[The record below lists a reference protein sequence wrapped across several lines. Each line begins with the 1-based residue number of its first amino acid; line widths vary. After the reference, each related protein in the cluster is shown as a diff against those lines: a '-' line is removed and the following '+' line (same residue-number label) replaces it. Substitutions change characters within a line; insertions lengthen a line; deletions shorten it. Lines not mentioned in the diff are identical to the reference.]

1 MLKRTMFST
10 CIKFGVV
17 VLGLLVSDLT
27 FGVEGV
33 DAELAPVPFGDGG
46 EAVEAGEVE
55 VGVIAKVGVT
65 AGDGLVDFDCG
76 SVSEGYNNNSKKLKN
91 GGAEDEEST
100 YKDRGARFREQVR
113 GCWGRDCR
121 HHR

>member
-1 MLKRTMFST
+1 MFST

-76 SVSEGYNNNSKKLKN
+76 SVSEGYNNN
-91 GGAEDEEST
+91 
-100 YKDRGARFREQVR
+100 
-113 GCWGRDCR
+113 
-121 HHR
+121 